1 MARPRKRTIE
11 PLADSDTLRYLLQ
24 ALNPENTCVMVS
36 GEEVLSW
43 PHKEAL
49 EALNLIES
57 ASPARNIDC
66 YECEHQC
73 LSRPVTIIHDCA
85 WVICPHQDGIGR
97 IKIPEKQLVQKQI
110 TLNKVVTWLKK
121 VFDAKLL
128 LDTRE
133 TGEGINL
140 GVVLAGK
147 YRLVLSLNYEGGNWV
162 LCAGNNKIKLIDA
175 IGFDGE
181 QYQLLPSQCELLL
194 WADKSTEPREARRA
208 RLLATMN
215 FRKAHKADF
224 PGSITEQ
231 LAQEEGV
238 SVSMIQNE
246 LTAARNSAVIQK
258 LAREYLQKLQQEN
271 TH

>member
-11 PLADSDTLRYLLQ
+11 PLADSDTLRYLLC
-24 ALNPENTCVMVS
+24 ALSLENTSVMVS
-36 GEEVLSW
+36 GEEVMSW

-57 ASPARNIDC
+57 APPARNIDC
-66 YECEHQC
+66 FECEHQC
-73 LSRPVTIIHDCA
+73 LSQPVTIIHDCA
-85 WVICPHQDGIGR
+85 WVICPHRDGIGR
-97 IKIPEKQLVQKQI
+97 IKIPENQLVQKQI

-121 VFDAKLL
+121 AFDTKLL
-128 LDTRE
+128 VNTE
-133 TGEGINL
+133 EICKGINL

-147 YRLVLSLNYEGGNWV
+147 YRLVLSLNHEAGSWV
-162 LCAGNNKIKLIDA
+162 LCAGNNKVKLIDV

-181 QYQLLPSQCELLL
+181 QYRLLPSQCEVLL

-224 PGSITEQ
+224 PGNITAQ

-246 LTAARNSAVIQK
+246 LTAARKSTVIQK
-258 LAREYLQKLQQEN
+258 LTREYLRKLQQEN

>member
-36 GEEVLSW
+36 GEEVLSR

-57 ASPARNIDC
+57 ASPARHIDC

-73 LSRPVTIIHDCA
+73 LSHAVTVSHDCA
-85 WVICPHQDGIGR
+85 WVICSYQDGIGR
-97 IKIPEKQLVQKQI
+97 IKVPEKQLVQKQI
-110 TLNKVVTWLKK
+110 TLNKVVTWLRKA
-121 VFDAKLL
+121 FDAKLL
-128 LDTRE
+128 VD
-133 TGEGINL
+133 TGEIAEDINL

-147 YRLVLSLNYEGGNWV
+147 YRLVLSLSHEDGNWI

-181 QYQLLPSQCELLL
+181 QYRLLPSQCEVLL

-258 LAREYLQKLQQEN
+258 LARQYLLKLHQEN